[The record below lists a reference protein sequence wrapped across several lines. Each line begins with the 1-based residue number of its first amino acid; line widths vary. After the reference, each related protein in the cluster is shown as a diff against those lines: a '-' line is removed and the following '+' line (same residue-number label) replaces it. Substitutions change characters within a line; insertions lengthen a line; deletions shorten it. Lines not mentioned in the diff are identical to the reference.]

1 MTGSCEY
8 GNKFSRSVKG
18 RNFLFLR
25 RPTITVSRGTVL
37 YEVSLLTML
46 HQSQSYL
53 VPNKVTERQTGE
65 SAGLISTYFLKI
77 VLGRLRENMIKR
89 SKNR

>member
-8 GNKFSRSVKG
+8 GNVFSRSVKG
-18 RNFLFLR
+18 RNFFFLR
-25 RPTITVSRGTVL
+25 WPTITVSRGTVL

-53 VPNKVTERQTGE
+53 VPNKVIERQVGE
-65 SAGLISTYFLKI
+65 SA
-77 VLGRLRENMIKR
+77 
-89 SKNR
+89 